1 MKDKLWYTG
10 CTNNLRRRIKEHNE
24 GKVQITKNRK
34 PFKLIY
40 YEACLNKEDAYQR
53 EKYLKTGMGKKYL
66 RNRLRKFLTG

>member
-1 MKDKLWYTG
+1 LKDKLWYTG